1 MSKTNTKNALT
12 LKDDVIRFIE
22 SIDVVHVQYG
32 QQTDQGS
39 VQTETRLRGNFGQS
53 QDIQRNL
60 FDFFVN
66 ANILKPNLGT
76 QITSFE
82 SSGSGWYHKKK
93 EVKHNDQQ
101 DMFIYLLNRAIQK
114 KLQGVE
120 ESHQKRLAIYNYAK
134 DLEIKDKREYGYP
147 ERYNGKLTD
156 NELRWSHKV
165 ENYYTCDL
173 DMAEVIGYGNR
184 EALLVEADR
193 FGSYAYNRDHTS
205 VKLKIELGYKEEKME
220 YSVIKDQEIRV
231 RDFNVNISKLKLCW
245 NQDGEKRFK
254 DLTGGEVDW
263 KYSKDRSKKSVKQV
277 KYCGSRFSDNNRQ
290 VSLNTFVIYM
300 REWLYDR
307 EETKKADTLR
317 AAMLLT
323 KTNIL
328 KDMYPEAEI
337 VQEKMWKTDLKK
349 LTHKSARCIERVG
362 YSRGYYGEDN
372 FKIIFKSG
380 SYLVYE
386 KNMMQVDVAIDDA
399 YLGAFDVEYVAPKL
413 RTAEDMSGLF
423 LNQKEAK
430 REEVES

>member
-1 MSKTNTKNALT
+1 MSKTNTKKALT
-12 LKDDVIRFIE
+12 LKDDCIRFIQ
-22 SIDVVHVQYG
+22 SIDVVHLEYG
-32 QQTDQGS
+32 QRTDQGS
-39 VQTETRLRGNFGQS
+39 KQTETRLRGNFGQS
-53 QDIQRNL
+53 QDIQRDL

-66 ANILKPNLGT
+66 TNILLPNLGT
-76 QITSFE
+76 KVISFE
-82 SSGSGWYHKKK
+82 TEGSGWYSKKK
-93 EVKHNDQQ
+93 EVEHNDQQ
-101 DMFIYLLNRAIQK
+101 DMFIYLLNKAIQEQLK
-114 KLQGVE
+114 GVE
-120 ESHQKRLAIYNYAK
+120 QSHQKRLAIYNYAK

-156 NELRWSHKV
+156 NELQWRHEV
-165 ENYYTCDL
+165 DNYYTCDL
-173 DMAEVIGYGNR
+173 DMDSVLGYGNR
-184 EALLVEADR
+184 EPLLVDADK
-193 FGSYAYNRDHTS
+193 FGSSAYNRDHTS

-220 YSVIKDQEIRV
+220 YSVVKDKEIRV

-245 NQDGEKRFK
+245 KQDGERRFK
-254 DLTGGEVDW
+254 DLTGGKVDW
-263 KYSKDRSKKSVKQV
+263 KYSKDRSQKSVKQV
-277 KYCGSRFSDNNRQ
+277 KYCGSRFSDNNRE

-307 EETKKADTLR
+307 EETKKTDTLR

-349 LTHKSARCIERVG
+349 LTHKSERCIERVG
-362 YSRGYYGEDN
+362 YSRSYYGEDN
-372 FKIIFKSG
+372 FKVIFKSG

-413 RTAEDMSGLF
+413 RTAKDMSEKF
-423 LNQKEAK
+423 VDQKEAK
-430 REEVES
+430 REEVAS